1 MAANTTPIF
10 TLKGNFTPARI
21 NATNTASD
29 GSGTL
34 TPTPTIFAIVT
45 AGVDGTRV
53 DGIRF
58 TNSGSATS
66 GAPNAKVM
74 RIFLS
79 DTTGALATNRLIGEI
94 AGLTTPAKSNVAV
107 TATAIYTFDQPIIM
121 RSGQVM
127 YVTMSQA
134 VAYSSTLDQMDA
146 IAYAGDY

>member
-29 GSGTL
+29 GSGTIGS
-34 TPTPTIFAIVT
+34 TIFTIVT
-45 AGVDGTRV
+45 AGDGTRV

-94 AGLTTPAKSNVAV
+94 AGLATPAKSNVAV

-134 VAYSSTLDQMDA
+134 VAYSSTVDQMDA

>member
-10 TLKGNFTPARI
+10 TLKGNFTPVRI

-29 GSGTL
+29 GSGTIGS
-34 TPTPTIFAIVT
+34 TIFTIVT

-58 TNSGSATS
+58 WNSGSATT
-66 GAPNAKVM
+66 GTPNTKVM

-94 AGLTTPAKSNVAV
+94 AGLITAKSNVAV
-107 TATAIYTFDQPIIM
+107 TANNIYTFDQPIIM

>member
-66 GAPNAKVM
+66 LTPNAKVF

-79 DTTGALATNRLIGEI
+79 DTTGALATNRLIGEVS
-94 AGLTTPAKSNVAV
+94 GLTTAKSNTAP
-107 TATAIYTFDQPIIM
+107 TATNIYTFDQPIIM
-121 RSGQVM
+121 KSGQIL
-127 YVTMSQA
+127 YVTMSQSA
-134 VAYSSTLDQMDA
+134 AYSATLDQTDA
-146 IAYAGDY
+146 IAFAGDY

>member
-10 TLKGNFTPARI
+10 TLKGNFTPVRI

-29 GSGTL
+29 GSGTIG
-34 TPTPTIFAIVT
+34 TTIFSIVT

-58 TNSGSATS
+58 WNSGSATT
-66 GAPNAKVM
+66 GTPNTKVM
-74 RIFLS
+74 RMFLS

-94 AGLTTPAKSNVAV
+94 AGLTTAKSNVAV
-107 TATAIYTFDQPIIM
+107 TANNIYTFDQPIIM
-121 RSGQVM
+121 RAGQVM
-127 YVTMSQA
+127 YVTMSQS
-134 VAYSSTLDQMDA
+134 VAYNATLDQMDA

>member
-29 GSGTL
+29 GSGTIGS
-34 TPTPTIFAIVT
+34 TIFTIVT

-66 GAPNAKVM
+66 GSPNAKVM

-134 VAYSSTLDQMDA
+134 VAYSSTVDQMDA

>member
-10 TLKGNFTPARI
+10 TLKGNFTPVRI

-29 GSGTL
+29 GSGTIG
-34 TPTPTIFAIVT
+34 TTIFSIVT

-58 TNSGSATS
+58 WNSGSATT
-66 GAPNAKVM
+66 GAPNTKVM

-94 AGLTTPAKSNVAV
+94 AGLTTAKSNVAV
-107 TATAIYTFDQPIIM
+107 TANNIYTFDQPIIM
-121 RSGQVM
+121 RAGQVM
-127 YVTMSQA
+127 YVTMSQSA
-134 VAYSSTLDQMDA
+134 VYSATLDQMDA

>member
-29 GSGTL
+29 GSGT
-34 TPTPTIFAIVT
+34 TGSTIFTIVT
-45 AGVDGTRV
+45 SGIDGTRV

-58 TNSGSATS
+58 WNSGSATS
-66 GAPNAKVM
+66 GSPNPKVM

-94 AGLTTPAKSNVAV
+94 AGLTTPPKSNVAV

-134 VAYSSTLDQMDA
+134 VAYSSTVDQMDA

>member
-29 GSGTL
+29 GSGTIGS
-34 TPTPTIFAIVT
+34 TIFTIVT
-45 AGVDGTRV
+45 AGIEGTRV

-58 TNSGSATS
+58 WNSGSGTS
-66 GAPNAKVM
+66 SAPNTKVM

-94 AGLTTPAKSNVAV
+94 GGLTTVKSNTAP
-107 TATAIYTFDQPIIM
+107 TATNIYTFDQPIIM

-127 YVTMSQA
+127 YVTMSQSA
-134 VAYSSTLDQMDA
+134 AYSSTLDQMDA
-146 IAYAGDY
+146 LAYAGDY

>member
-29 GSGTL
+29 GSGTIGS
-34 TPTPTIFAIVT
+34 TIFTIVT
-45 AGVDGTRV
+45 AGIDGTRV

-58 TNSGSATS
+58 WNSGSGTS

-94 AGLTTPAKSNVAV
+94 GGLTTVKSNIAP
-107 TATAIYTFDQPIIM
+107 TATNIYTFDQPIIM

-127 YVTMSQA
+127 YVTMSQSA
-134 VAYSSTLDQMDA
+134 AYSSTLDQMDA
-146 IAYAGDY
+146 LAYAGDY

>member
-10 TLKGNFTPARI
+10 TLKGNFTPVRI

-29 GSGTL
+29 GSGTIG
-34 TPTPTIFAIVT
+34 TTIFSIVT

-58 TNSGSATS
+58 TNSGSATT
-66 GAPNAKVM
+66 GTPNTKVM

-79 DTTGALATNRLIGEI
+79 DTTGALATNRLIGEVS
-94 AGLTTPAKSNVAV
+94 GLTTAKSNTTP
-107 TATAIYTFDQPIIM
+107 TATNIYTFDQPIIM
-121 RSGQVM
+121 KSGQVM
-127 YVTMSQA
+127 YVTMSQSA
-134 VAYSSTLDQMDA
+134 VYSATLDQTDA

>member
-29 GSGTL
+29 GSGTIGS
-34 TPTPTIFAIVT
+34 TIFTIVT

-66 GAPNAKVM
+66 GSPNAKVM

-94 AGLTTPAKSNVAV
+94 AGLTTPAKSNVAA
-107 TATAIYTFDQPIIM
+107 TATALYTFDQPIIM

-134 VAYSSTLDQMDA
+134 AAYSSTVDQMDA

>member
-29 GSGTL
+29 GSGT
-34 TPTPTIFAIVT
+34 TGSTIFTIVT
-45 AGVDGTRV
+45 SGIDGTRV

-58 TNSGSATS
+58 WNSGSATS
-66 GAPNAKVM
+66 GSPNPKVM

-94 AGLTTPAKSNVAV
+94 AGLTTPPKSNVAV

-134 VAYSSTLDQMDA
+134 LAYSSTVDQMDA
-146 IAYAGDY
+146 CAFAGDY

>member
-29 GSGTL
+29 GSGTIGS
-34 TPTPTIFAIVT
+34 TIFTIVT

-58 TNSGSATS
+58 WNSGSATT
-66 GAPNAKVM
+66 GTPNTKVM

-94 AGLTTPAKSNVAV
+94 AGLTTAKSNVAV
-107 TATAIYTFDQPIIM
+107 TANNIYTFDQPIIM
-121 RSGQVM
+121 RPGQVM

-134 VAYSSTLDQMDA
+134 AAYSSTLDQMDA

>member
-10 TLKGNFTPARI
+10 TLKGNFTPVRI

-34 TPTPTIFAIVT
+34 SPSPTIFAIVT

-58 TNSGSATS
+58 WNSASATT
-66 GAPNAKVM
+66 GTPNAKVM

-94 AGLTTPAKSNVAV
+94 AGLTTAKSSIAV
-107 TATAIYTFDQPIIM
+107 TANNIYTFDQPIIM
-121 RSGQVM
+121 TSGQVM
-127 YVTMSQA
+127 YVTMSQSA
-134 VAYSSTLDQMDA
+134 AYNATLDQMDA

>member
-29 GSGTL
+29 GSGTIGF
-34 TPTPTIFAIVT
+34 TIFTIVT

-107 TATAIYTFDQPIIM
+107 TATALYTFDQPIIM

-134 VAYSSTLDQMDA
+134 VAYSSTVDQMDA

>member
-29 GSGTL
+29 GSGTIGS
-34 TPTPTIFAIVT
+34 TIFTIVT

-58 TNSGSATS
+58 WNSGSATT
-66 GAPNAKVM
+66 GTPNPKVM

-94 AGLTTPAKSNVAV
+94 AGLTTAKSNVAV
-107 TATAIYTFDQPIIM
+107 TANNIYTFDQPIIM

-134 VAYSSTLDQMDA
+134 LAYSSTLDQMDA

>member
-29 GSGTL
+29 GSGTIGS
-34 TPTPTIFAIVT
+34 TIFTIVT
-45 AGVDGTRV
+45 AGIDGTRV

-58 TNSGSATS
+58 WNSGSGTS
-66 GAPNAKVM
+66 GTPNAKVM

-94 AGLTTPAKSNVAV
+94 GGLTTAKSNTAP

-127 YVTMSQA
+127 YVTMSQSA
-134 VAYSSTLDQMDA
+134 AYSSALDQMDA
-146 IAYAGDY
+146 LAYAGDY